1 MLFCSGLHPIQ
12 QAKHWLLLAN
22 LLLWSVKGQK
32 FRVRRFAKTW
42 LSNVQWD
49 KSEEVK
55 KMTSTFRLYT
65 KTEWRRCQS
74 RILLSVIFVILFYF
88 GLGKETLSRFCFTQS
103 SHCGK
108 SKVLLKKFN
117 LNGFFYDIEFEFM
130 RQKWNYLEVDFLNKQ
145 LYFATVWINSL
156 QFAPKFSSILRM
168 FDTIWIL
175 EPKMSILKI
184 WFFFVFFVLVLEFL
198 YFSFHFHAQ
207 LTLEF
212 EKCWAQNWKRKK
224 KNPRKN
230 FVDCNRVTFNMR
242 NVIFHFGCV

>member
-103 SHCGK
+103 SHCGIIQ
-108 SKVLLKKFN
+108 SFVQKFN
-117 LNGFFYDIEFEFM
+117 LNGFFYDVEFEFL
-130 RQKWNYLEVDFLNKQ
+130 RQKWNY
-145 LYFATVWINSL
+145 
-156 QFAPKFSSILRM
+156 
-168 FDTIWIL
+168 
-175 EPKMSILKI
+175 
-184 WFFFVFFVLVLEFL
+184 
-198 YFSFHFHAQ
+198 
-207 LTLEF
+207 
-212 EKCWAQNWKRKK
+212 
-224 KNPRKN
+224 
-230 FVDCNRVTFNMR
+230 
-242 NVIFHFGCV
+242 

>member
-74 RILLSVIFVILFYF
+74 RILLSVIFVILFWVRKRDTFKILLYSII
-88 GLGKETLSRFCFTQS
+88 TLWQNPKFC
-103 SHCGK
+103 
-108 SKVLLKKFN
+108 SKIQFK
-117 LNGFFYDIEFEFM
+117 NGFFYDIEFEFL
-130 RQKWNYLEVDFLNKQ
+130 RQKWNYLEVEFFEQ
-145 LYFATVWINSL
+145 TV
-156 QFAPKFSSILRM
+156 
-168 FDTIWIL
+168 
-175 EPKMSILKI
+175 
-184 WFFFVFFVLVLEFL
+184 VFCHSV
-198 YFSFHFHAQ
+198 S
-207 LTLEF
+207 
-212 EKCWAQNWKRKK
+212 
-224 KNPRKN
+224 
-230 FVDCNRVTFNMR
+230 
-242 NVIFHFGCV
+242 

>member
-74 RILLSVIFVILFYF
+74 RILLSVIFVILFWVRKGDTFKILLYSII
-88 GLGKETLSRFCFTQS
+88 TLWQNPKFC
-103 SHCGK
+103 
-108 SKVLLKKFN
+108 SKIQF
-117 LNGFFYDIEFEFM
+117 
-130 RQKWNYLEVDFLNKQ
+130 KWIFLRR
-145 LYFATVWINSL
+145 WIWI
-156 QFAPKFSSILRM
+156 FAPKMELLRGGYNMNFS
-168 FDTIWIL
+168 
-175 EPKMSILKI
+175 
-184 WFFFVFFVLVLEFL
+184 
-198 YFSFHFHAQ
+198 A
-207 LTLEF
+207 
-212 EKCWAQNWKRKK
+212 
-224 KNPRKN
+224 
-230 FVDCNRVTFNMR
+230 
-242 NVIFHFGCV
+242 

>member
-55 KMTSTFRLYT
+55 K
-65 KTEWRRCQS
+65 KWRQ
-74 RILLSVIFVILFYF
+74 LSGFIRKLNDEGANQGFYCPSSSSSYF

-108 SKVLLKKFN
+108 IQSFVQKFN
-117 LNGFFYDIEFEFM
+117 LNGFFYDIEFEFL

-145 LYFATVWINSL
+145 LYFATVWVNLLHFGRKSQNI
-156 QFAPKFSSILRM
+156 
-168 FDTIWIL
+168 FDL
-175 EPKMSILKI
+175 ENCFFD
-184 WFFFVFFVLVLEFL
+184 FFF
-198 YFSFHFHAQ
+198 
-207 LTLEF
+207 
-212 EKCWAQNWKRKK
+212 RK
-224 KNPRKN
+224 
-230 FVDCNRVTFNMR
+230 
-242 NVIFHFGCV
+242 

>member
-108 SKVLLKKFN
+108 IQSFVQKFN
-117 LNGFFYDIEFEFM
+117 LNGFFYDIEFEFL

-145 LYFATVWINSL
+145 LYFATVWVNLLHFGRKS
-156 QFAPKFSSILRM
+156 QNF
-168 FDTIWIL
+168 FDL
-175 EPKMSILKI
+175 EIFL
-184 WFFFVFFVLVLEFL
+184 FFFF
-198 YFSFHFHAQ
+198 
-207 LTLEF
+207 
-212 EKCWAQNWKRKK
+212 RK
-224 KNPRKN
+224 
-230 FVDCNRVTFNMR
+230 
-242 NVIFHFGCV
+242 